1 MAARKGHEMSGF
13 TKLDSE
19 ILTSTIWA
27 ESLPTKV
34 VWITVLA
41 MMDKRSE
48 VHGSIP
54 GIARIAGVEV
64 EDCRIAIQKFLDPDK
79 DSRSHEFEGRRLRE
93 IDGGWF
99 VLNGDKYRKKY
110 SMEWRREQDAFRARE
125 RRARA
130 FLGESGPEPAPD
142 SDEFPDDVAPRRDA
156 SSTVVK
162 RHPMIVACER
172 MENSNAK
179 LEGTGLTLLTLPC
192 VGEGPAEFPVRE
204 SLALEWTSS
213 YPGIDVLTE
222 LRRAAQWCSDNPT
235 KRKTYR
241 GARRFLGSWLS
252 RAQEQRA
259 AGGKIGVQ
267 AKPLAFAPACSDEEF
282 VGGERPI

>member
-27 ESLPTKV
+27 ENLPTKV
-34 VWITVLA
+34 VWITILA

-54 GIARIAGVEV
+54 GLARIAGVEV

-79 DSRSHEFEGRRLRE
+79 DSRSHELEGRRLRE

-99 VLNGDKYRKKY
+99 VLNGEKYRKKY

-125 RRARA
+125 RRSRA
-130 FLGESGPEPAPD
+130 LLGESDPEPVPEPD
-142 SDEFPDDVAPRRDA
+142 AFSDDVAPSRDV

-162 RHPMIVACER
+162 RHHMVVARER
-172 MENSNAK
+172 MANPNAK

-192 VGEGPAEFPVRE
+192 VGTGPAEFPVRE
-204 SLALEWTSS
+204 SLVLEWTAA
-213 YPGIDVLTE
+213 YPGVDVLGE
-222 LRRAAQWCSDNPT
+222 LRKAIQWCGDNPT

-241 GARRFLGSWLS
+241 GARKFLGGWLA
-252 RAQEQRA
+252 REQDKRS
-259 AGGKIGVQ
+259 GGKNGE
-267 AKPLAFAPACSDEEF
+267 APKKLSFAPAYPDEAF
-282 VGGERPI
+282 TGGERPI